1 MDVFNYLCNVF
12 SFYLK
17 QNDNDKTIF
26 GHYRVV
32 AIVEKF
38 YDILERIHSLES
50 GHVEYKKT
58 LAESMSVAFGLYQGG
73 PPLPVFGQGGPSP
86 HLYLAYHKGTRGNPL
101 CRIWPIPRGT
111 PPGASA
117 WLMESP
123 FPKSSTQA
131 CRSNSNST

>member
-32 AIVEKF
+32 AMVEKF

-50 GHVEYKKT
+50 GHVGYKK
-58 LAESMSVAFGLYQGG
+58 LWQKYVLC
-73 PPLPVFGQGGPSP
+73 VFVWGVMCCNQAVS
-86 HLYLAYHKGTRGNPL
+86 HSHTAL
-101 CRIWPIPRGT
+101 CI
-111 PPGASA
+111 
-117 WLMESP
+117 
-123 FPKSSTQA
+123 
-131 CRSNSNST
+131 